1 VSVRL
6 RTVLLQEIPETAKPL
21 LKAFYTLV
29 NFAVR
34 GDCTRTNNER
44 KIHLVPSFRPHHDF
58 NCPRPLVQ
66 IWSIGI
72 SINFHSFPLD
82 RKEVAPG
89 ISSQNRL
96 LDQLLVVPSI
106 AQSLLPESKV
116 VPLTV
121 NQVLYELGDQVDHLY
136 FPLDSVA
143 SRLAIMED
151 GTTIETAMIGKD
163 SVVGISAILGSGRS
177 RQWVWV
183 TIGGNAIQIERK
195 SIERVFVH
203 NEVALK
209 AFLGA
214 YRSLVTQV
222 SQRCVCNTRHTI
234 LERLS
239 CWLLMMHDRVGGNN
253 LSLTQEM
260 IASRVGARRAGITV
274 AAGLLQEMKGIGYR
288 RGKLHIV
295 DREVLERM
303 VCECYNLMR

>member
-1 VSVRL
+1 
-6 RTVLLQEIPETAKPL
+6 
-21 LKAFYTLV
+21 
-29 NFAVR
+29 
-34 GDCTRTNNER
+34 
-44 KIHLVPSFRPHHDF
+44 
-58 NCPRPLVQ
+58 
-66 IWSIGI
+66 
-72 SINFHSFPLD
+72 
-82 RKEVAPG
+82 
-89 ISSQNRL
+89 L

-214 YRSLVTQV
+214 YPIVGNSSFTAL
-222 SQRCVCNTRHTI
+222 
-234 LERLS
+234 RLQHAAYDPRTTK
-239 CWLLMMHDRVGGNN
+239 LLATDD
-253 LSLTQEM
+253 
-260 IASRVGARRAGITV
+260 A
-274 AAGLLQEMKGIGYR
+274 
-288 RGKLHIV
+288 
-295 DREVLERM
+295 
-303 VCECYNLMR
+303 